1 MLTMTMMVISLRT
14 TSIAEMGAALRVDA
28 ANAVAMIQR
37 VAATSA
43 VMMDSALALPE
54 SVSLIVEI
62 QAAGPS
68 PKSSSRESSN
78 FLLHSWPLLIILT

>member
-1 MLTMTMMVISLRT
+1 MLTMIWMVISLRT

-28 ANAVAMIQR
+28 ANAVVMIQR
-37 VAATSA
+37 VAAIGA
-43 VMMDSALALPE
+43 VMTVLALALPE
-54 SVSLIVEI
+54 SVS
-62 QAAGPS
+62 PS